1 MKQKQQHIIEINSE
15 ISQAKIWLIF
25 AQAFFAV
32 WLCTMCIQVA
42 QAEGKI
48 VKWKDEKGVTH
59 YGDKLPVEAAGRDNS
74 EINKTGVVVKKN
86 NAFNA
91 KTDSIEVES
100 AASAQSKKDSA
111 LLASYGSIEEID
123 LARDRNIKSDE
134 LALGNLN
141 QRLVDVR
148 AQLKNNQEKAN
159 NFVNRKKNVPQHIAD
174 NIKLNQSQITKTQAE
189 ILSVESNIAMTK
201 ARFAG
206 YKVRYAELK
215 PNRDNAPEVIA
226 AKKMLA
232 DLNTKKL
239 AAKVKLEGF
248 LKQAVEAK
256 KTAKEQPQGVSDG
269 IQACNDEIASLDRE
283 IIAVQAKLTEL
294 TH

>member
-1 MKQKQQHIIEINSE
+1 MKHKQQLTRVNMEILL
-15 ISQAKIWLIF
+15 AKMGFIF
-25 AQAFFAV
+25 AQVFFAI
-32 WLCTMCIQVA
+32 WLCMACIQVSH
-42 QAEGKI
+42 AEGKI
-48 VKWKDEKGVTH
+48 VKWKDEKGVIH
-59 YGDKLPVEAAGRDNS
+59 YGDKLPAEAAGRDNS

-86 NAFNA
+86 SAFNA
-91 KTDSIEVES
+91 KTDGYEVES
-100 AASAQSKKDSA
+100 ASSAQAKKDSA

-148 AQLKNNQEKAN
+148 AQLKTNQDKAN
-159 NFVNRKKNVPQHIAD
+159 GFINRKKNVPQHFAD

-206 YKVRYAELK
+206 YKARYAELK
-215 PNRDNAPEVIA
+215 PNRDNAPEVLA
-226 AKKMLA
+226 AKKTLA
-232 DLNTKKL
+232 DLNNRKL
-239 AAKVKLEGF
+239 AAKTKLEGF
-248 LKQAVEAK
+248 LKQAVETK
-256 KTAKEQPQGVSDG
+256 KTAKEQPQSVSDG
-269 IQACNDEIASLDRE
+269 IQASNDEIASLDRE

>member
-1 MKQKQQHIIEINSE
+1 MKHKQQQFTQLYSKIL
-15 ISQAKIWLIF
+15 QAKIWLIF
-25 AQAFFAV
+25 AQVFSAIWICTAFMQIAH
-32 WLCTMCIQVA
+32 
-42 QAEGKI
+42 AEDKI
-48 VKWKDEKGVTH
+48 VKWKDDKGVTH
-59 YGDKLPVEAAGRDNS
+59 YGDKLPAEAAGRDNS
-74 EINKTGVVVKKN
+74 VINKTGVVVKKN
-86 NAFNA
+86 SAFNA

-100 AASAQSKKDSA
+100 TASAQAKKDSA

-141 QRLVDVR
+141 QRLVDIR
-148 AQLKNNQEKAN
+148 AQLKSNQDKAN
-159 NFVNRKKNVPQHIAD
+159 NIVKRKKNVPQHIAD

-206 YKVRYAELK
+206 YKMRYAELK
-215 PNRDNAPEVIA
+215 PNRDNAPEVLA
-226 AKKMLA
+226 TKKMLA
-232 DLNTKKL
+232 DLNSKKI
-239 AAKVKLEGF
+239 AAKTKLDGF
-248 LKQAVEAK
+248 LMQAVEAK
-256 KTAKEQPQGVSDG
+256 KTAKEQPQSVSDG
-269 IQACNDEIASLDRE
+269 IQASNDEIASLDRQ